1 MSSAVPGH
9 MRCILECLASSWYIS
24 RYNMC
29 VCRRLLG
36 SMNSQ
41 HANQVDKVWYR
52 RRLPMVLGRR
62 VAVRVLG
69 GRIFGLQ
76 QQQSRCVN
84 AAGNYFADETA
95 ARCVWMSACSC
106 KFRIIFCAFLLRTFE
121 QVCGRACEQEA
132 CRCGEVARISR

>member
-1 MSSAVPGH
+1 MACPPQFLAICAVSLNVLLHRGTY
-9 MRCILECLASSWYIS
+9 LD
-24 RYNMC
+24 MC

-41 HANQVDKVWYR
+41 HANQVVDKVWYR
-52 RRLPMVLGRR
+52 RRLPMVLGRG

-95 ARCVWMSACSC
+95 ARCVWMSCSC
-106 KFRIIFCAFLLRTFE
+106 KLRIIFCAFLLRTFE

-132 CRCGEVARISR
+132 CRCGKVARISR